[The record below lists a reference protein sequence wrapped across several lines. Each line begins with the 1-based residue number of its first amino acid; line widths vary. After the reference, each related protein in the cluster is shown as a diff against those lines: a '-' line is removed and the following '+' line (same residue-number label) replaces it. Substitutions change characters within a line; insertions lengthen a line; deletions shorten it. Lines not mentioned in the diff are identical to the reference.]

1 MPAASQE
8 VAVNKRASYSRKQ
21 TVVHPALVPC
31 PVGAV
36 ATALAGPGVA
46 SKKQPVH
53 LFTGRAPGPE
63 ADLPLRAQ
71 CLVREG
77 GP

>member
-8 VAVNKRASYSRKQ
+8 VAVNKKASYSHKQ
-21 TVVHPALVPC
+21 PVVHPTLVLC

-36 ATALAGPGVA
+36 TTALAGPGVA

-63 ADLPLRAQ
+63 AGLPRRAQ